1 MVSQELIS
9 GAGGVMDKVIF
20 YGGWGL
26 IAIAVLGGLAAIG
39 ILAKKRKKWNM
50 TVGINMARSD
60 GLITNWEKGKGHYNA
75 TEGVVS
81 IKRKG
86 LKPYAMKPFDVRKYL
101 KGKNHLEVLQ
111 IAPDDHIPI
120 DPQSYTKVY
129 DEDSGEEKAVVKL
142 RTDLG
147 DRRQWAFNAAK
158 NAKNWF
164 TLGKWLDQHW
174 KAIEIGIIIFCM
186 FIGFVA
192 LYSKIGS

>member
-1 MVSQELIS
+1 MASNELIS
-9 GAGGVMDKVIF
+9 GAENIMDKVIVW
-20 YGGWGL
+20 GGWGL
-26 IAIAVLGGLAAIG
+26 IAIAVLATIAGIG
-39 ILAKKRKKWNM
+39 IWAKKRKKWNM

-60 GLITNWEKGKGHYNA
+60 GLVTNYEKGKGHYNA
-75 TEGVVS
+75 DEGVVS

-86 LKPYAMKPFDVRKYL
+86 LKPYTMKPFDVRKYL

-120 DPQSYTKVY
+120 DPHSYSKVY
-129 DEDSGEEKAVVKL
+129 DEKSGEKKAVIDL

-164 TLGKWLDQHW
+164 TLGKWLDEHW
-174 KAIEIGIIIFCM
+174 KAIELGIIIFCM
-186 FIGFVA
+186 FIGFMA
-192 LYSKIGS
+192 LYSKIGG